1 MPIMVVKLFDCR
13 NRVKKRFY
21 SDRRFV
27 KIGNR
32 EIGNSRW
39 SVLAEHAGPE
49 STGSTFDLINR
60 RWLAYILMNRV
71 LTSATELHAR
81 DYRSTAVAK
90 AVRNNSFGH

>member
-1 MPIMVVKLFDCR
+1 MVVKLFDCC

-21 SDRRFV
+21 SDRRFA
-27 KIGNR
+27 KIENR
-32 EIGNSRW
+32 EIRNSRW
-39 SVLAEHAGPE
+39 SVLAEHTGPE

-81 DYRSTAVAK
+81 DYRSTAVANP
-90 AVRNNSFGH
+90 VRNNSFGH